1 MRISL
6 ELSPELEAKLRN
18 SITLQDRDSIRQLL
32 TEAFTPMVEALL
44 QEASKDIGEED
55 FETSADEL
63 AAILVEYTGSDF
75 PFLSDYAVSRQGIYE
90 EHP

>member
-18 SITLQDRDSIRQLL
+18 SITRQDRDSIRQLL

-44 QEASKDIGEED
+44 GEASKDIGEED

-63 AAILVEYTGSDF
+63 AAILAEYTGSNF
-75 PFLSDYAVSRQGIYE
+75 PVLSDYAVSRQGIYE